1 MIRILLAEDDDAM
14 RTYLARA
21 LTNAGYD
28 VVSVDR
34 GTAAEY
40 PDALKELQIINGQLA
55 APLLRDGRVF
65 GALARVGQAFVTY
78 VLEDPT
84 APYSSTQLAAT
95 AGALQHAVPPS
106 KHSKLIAQ

>member
-1 MIRILLAEDDDAM
+1 M
-14 RTYLARA
+14 
-21 LTNAGYD
+21 
-28 VVSVDR
+28 
-34 GTAAEY
+34 
-40 PDALKELQIINGQLA
+40 KEQNKS
-55 APLLRDGRVF
+55 APASPTGPF
-65 GALARVGQAFVTY
+65 GALAWVGQAFVTY